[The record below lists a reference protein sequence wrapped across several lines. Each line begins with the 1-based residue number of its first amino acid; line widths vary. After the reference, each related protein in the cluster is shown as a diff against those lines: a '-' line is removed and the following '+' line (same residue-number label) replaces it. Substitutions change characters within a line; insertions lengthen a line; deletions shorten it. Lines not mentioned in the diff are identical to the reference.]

1 MAEFVHGKS
10 PHEFVDYPNEWEVRQ
25 VRTILEKIDVRTE
38 KEAARLLSVSK
49 YHGIQPR
56 DDIVNDREFRADT
69 TEGYKTVQPGDLVV
83 NIMLAWDG
91 ALGISPTAGVV
102 SPSYEVYRL
111 TADANPD
118 FVNYLLRSKLYQ
130 YEFSRHS
137 TGIIPSRWRLY
148 KQQFFSIKI
157 PFPPVENQRK
167 IAHYLDHHISR
178 INALIERKEELIELL
193 EEKRSAIITQAVTK
207 GLDAKINQDQRKRDG
222 IWQSSE
228 IWNTAPVFSLVM
240 RQNTTIDPQ
249 SIDADEV
256 FHYSLVNYQ
265 ETGDGK
271 LENPKDIKSKKILLS
286 GDEIIVSKL
295 NPRKGQVIVVEE
307 NQAPIICSTEF
318 VALKPKTKKVKPGW
332 LYLLFSS
339 EPVRQYLEGTSQSA
353 THSHMRVS
361 PYDILHLNCPIPP
374 IDEQQQILNRIQDY
388 ETKATTLSN
397 KLENSIQNLKE
408 ERRARTIAAITGQI
422 DLSDWEQ
429 PEEQEVK
436 V

>member
-1 MAEFVHGKS
+1 MVELVHGKS
-10 PHEFVDYPNEWEVRQ
+10 PHEFIDFPDEWEVRQ
-25 VRTILEKIDVRTE
+25 VRTILEKIDNRTE
-38 KEAARLLSVSK
+38 KEDARLLSVSK
-49 YHGIQPR
+49 YDGIQPR
-56 DDIVNDREFRADT
+56 EDIVNNREFRADT
-69 TEGYKTVQPGDLVV
+69 TEGYKIVQPGDLVV

-91 ALGISPTAGVV
+91 ALGISPAAGVV

-118 FVNYLLRSKLYQ
+118 FINYLLRSRLYQ

-148 KQQFFSIKI
+148 KPQFFSIKI
-157 PFPPVENQRK
+157 PFPPVEDQRD
-167 IAHYLDHHISR
+167 ISNYLEYHISR
-178 INALIERKEELIELL
+178 INTLIEQKESLIELVN
-193 EEKRSAIITQAVTK
+193 EKRRAIITQAVTK
-207 GLDAKINQDQRKRDG
+207 GLDPEVNLDQSKRDG
-222 IWQSSE
+222 IWQSSGD
-228 IWNTAPVFSLVM
+228 WATAPVFSIAK

-249 SIDADEV
+249 SMDVEEV

-265 ETGDGK
+265 EIGDGK
-271 LENPKDIKSKKILLS
+271 LEDPNDIESKKILLS

-318 VALKPKTKKVKPGW
+318 VVLKPKTENVKRGW

-361 PYDILHLNCPIPP
+361 PYDILHLDCPVPP
-374 IDEQQQILNRIQDY
+374 INEQQKVLNRVGNY
-388 ETKATTLSN
+388 EAEATKLSN
-397 KLENSIQNLKE
+397 ELEKSIQILKE

-422 DLSDWEQ
+422 DLSDWER

-436 V
+436 T